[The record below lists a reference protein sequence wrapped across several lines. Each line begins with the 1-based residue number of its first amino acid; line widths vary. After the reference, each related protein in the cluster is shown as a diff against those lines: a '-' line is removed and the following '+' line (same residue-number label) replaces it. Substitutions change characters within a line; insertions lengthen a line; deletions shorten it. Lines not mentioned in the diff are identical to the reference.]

1 MSLSATMPL
10 AATSLSPT
18 STAAEEEK
26 KKSESSAFKVIGSVI
41 RTNPK
46 NILKAIAQSLDWMSR
61 LFKNLKDN
69 IGIINTMKFT
79 KLGDN
84 TFAFGDFGSSIM
96 KMGHSFTLLIKKG
109 FNKSYISLSESALEL
124 TWSVFKIFKALNNS
138 VFPIYSLASKFF
150 IPLKIAGGSCF
161 ALSSANRLYKN
172 TIKGDELL
180 NEMNANPAKDLETQE
195 KNEAT
200 ILARVFVTTKNI
212 CTFIIG
218 FMLAIGFAAPG
229 LVYLT
234 LGSTILITDIVI
246 SALTAAFDFRLS
258 E

>member
-1 MSLSATMPL
+1 MSFPATMPL

-18 STAAEEEK
+18 STEAAKKEE
-26 KKSESSAFKVIGSVI
+26 KKSESSAFTVIESVI
-41 RTNPK
+41 RTNAK
-46 NILKAIAQSLDWMSR
+46 NVLKVIEQSLQWISHV
-61 LFKNLKDN
+61 FANLKDN
-69 IGIINTMKFT
+69 IGIINTINFT
-79 KLGDN
+79 KFGQD

-96 KMGHSFTLLIKKG
+96 KMGHSFTLLIQKG
-109 FNKSYISLSESALEL
+109 YKNSIRSLAENALEL
-124 TWSVFKIFKALNNS
+124 TWSVFKIFKALKNT

-150 IPLKIAGGSCF
+150 IPLKIAGGGCF
-161 ALSSANRLYKN
+161 ALSSANRIYKN
-172 TIKGDELL
+172 TKKGDELL

-200 ILARVFVTTKNI
+200 ILARVFLTTKNI

-246 SALTAAFDFRLS
+246 SALTAAFGLKL
-258 E
+258 

>member
-18 STAAEEEK
+18 STAAAAEK
-26 KKSESSAFKVIGSVI
+26 KKSESSAFKVIESVI

-46 NILKAIAQSLDWMSR
+46 NILKAITQSLDWLR
-61 LFKNLKDN
+61 LTFGNLKDN
-69 IGIINTMKFT
+69 IGIINTIKFT

-84 TFAFGDFGSSIM
+84 TFAFGDFGKATM
-96 KMGHSFTLLIKKG
+96 QMGHSFTLLIKKG
-109 FNKSYISLSESALEL
+109 FKKSYISLGESALEL
-124 TWSVFKIFKALNNS
+124 TWSVLKIFKALKNT

-150 IPLKIAGGSCF
+150 IPLQTIGGGCF
-161 ALSSANRLYKN
+161 ALSSVNRLYKN
-172 TIKGDELL
+172 TKKGDKLL
-180 NEMNANPAKDLETQE
+180 NKINANPAKDLKAHE

-200 ILARVFVTTKNI
+200 ILARVFLTTKNI

-218 FMLAIGFAAPG
+218 FMLVIGFAAPG

-246 SALTAAFDFRLS
+246 SALTAAFGLKL
-258 E
+258 